1 MGNRLYVGNLPFS
14 ITEDSLR
21 AALEETGGTCKDIHI
36 VTDRETGRP
45 RGFAF
50 AEMADEAQ
58 AQAAIAAM
66 DGKAAAAAAA
76 AGRPRGLPIYAGGG
90 TEPPPAF
97 LCPRPSPCDQRS
109 MPDTHEKRQRNR
121 RKQQKRKEKL
131 ERKLLRKQQKL
142 DANRPLYHSLL
153 RGNDQFRVATDLW
166 LSVLDL
172 AAVGEWTPPVSESE
186 DRPSS
191 ASYARPHGLEMTDED
206 AQGLAK
212 VIETLVPA
220 ISDEELPFSNSP
232 FGEAHTEDLLARRA
246 EGEKLPLEDAATA
259 QELLSGPP
267 KKEVELLA
275 EFLKGGALSIQA
287 S

>member
-1 MGNRLYVGNLPFS
+1 
-14 ITEDSLR
+14 
-21 AALEETGGTCKDIHI
+21 
-36 VTDRETGRP
+36 
-45 RGFAF
+45 
-50 AEMADEAQ
+50 
-58 AQAAIAAM
+58 
-66 DGKAAAAAAA
+66 
-76 AGRPRGLPIYAGGG
+76 
-90 TEPPPAF
+90 
-97 LCPRPSPCDQRS
+97 

-166 LSVLDL
+166 LAVLDL
-172 AAVGEWTPPVSESE
+172 AAVSEWTPPESESA
-186 DRPSS
+186 DQPAS
-191 ASYARPHGLEMTDED
+191 AAYARPHGLEIPEED
-206 AQGLAK
+206 AVELAR
-212 VIETLVPA
+212 VIEALLPA
-220 ISDEELPFSNSP
+220 ISEEELPFTNSP

-267 KKEVELLA
+267 KKEVELLV